1 MSNKLCLLPIRISF
15 NSGAAFEISAML
27 QNQCRRDCC
36 FHHSNVVV
44 QDQWRH
50 KRLLWKVSTS
60 DEPSCFDNGGSK
72 SEWRL
77 NRAQPPA
84 GVRTLTNTWSRNEF
98 QAQKVNTRVVRC
110 RMLKQVLEECVRLML
125 FLYCFKSK
133 PLFAHWRWWGNF
145 SLFDGVF
152 GCFTFLPSSDS
163 PSHRPRW
170 LSQKSVC
177 LSTHHAM

>member
-1 MSNKLCLLPIRISF
+1 
-15 NSGAAFEISAML
+15 ML

-84 GVRTLTNTWSRNEF
+84 GVRTLTNSWSRNEF
-98 QAQKVNTRVVRC
+98 QAQKVNTSVVPC

-125 FLYCFKSK
+125 FCTVSSQNLYSHIDADEATSAC
-133 PLFAHWRWWGNF
+133 LMTCLVA
-145 SLFDGVF
+145 
-152 GCFTFLPSSDS
+152 LPSFL
-163 PSHRPRW
+163 W
-170 LSQKSVC
+170 LAFSSTPLTIPKVSLSVNSSC
-177 LSTHHAM
+177 NVTKITRRSVKL